1 MDVACRLRVVWVM
14 TNGAMQPTPCIRV
27 AEHGQFFTHF
37 PEAADE
43 PFSYAAL
50 PATSVLEGVS
60 HFLLANQRLKVEN
73 ASHATP
79 A

>member
-1 MDVACRLRVVWVM
+1 
-14 TNGAMQPTPCIRV
+14 
-27 AEHGQFFTHF
+27 
-37 PEAADE
+37 
-43 PFSYAAL
+43 L